1 MGKAKSE
8 QEFLGLYQEAFDLVL
23 DAVPERSRSKM
34 SKADQNA
41 LGHKVLLSMVGAS
54 SLGNLKDI
62 VYRINPAA
70 KNGGSVT
77 AGGLTLPGQQAR
89 TPAPTKQTPQTGKL
103 QALYAQGLP
112 APQTDP
118 AAAETLNYL
127 ENLNDNM
134 DW

>member
-1 MGKAKSE
+1 
-8 QEFLGLYQEAFDLVL
+8 
-23 DAVPERSRSKM
+23 M

-62 VYRINPAA
+62 VYKINPSA

-77 AGGLTLPGQQAR
+77 AGGLTLPGQQAQI
-89 TPAPTKQTPQTGKL
+89 PVKQTPQTGKL
-103 QALYAQGLP
+103 SALYARGLL
-112 APQTDP
+112 APKTDP
-118 AAAETLNYL
+118 KVQENLDYL
-127 ENLNDNM
+127 GNLNDNI